1 MVALSPKFSFYA
13 TLRRREYVMQ
23 RLDGKIAIITGAT
36 SGMGRCTAER
46 FVEEGARIIVCGRR
60 AQLGRS
66 LENAFATDRC
76 HFIKAD
82 VTQEADVKGL
92 IDACVSRWGR
102 VDCLFN
108 NAGASIA
115 DNGIETIS
123 VADFDW
129 VINSVLRSAML
140 GMKHVAPIMMA
151 QKTGSI
157 INNGSIAGRQA
168 GYSSSLAYG
177 AAKAGVIHLTRCVA
191 MQLGEHNVRVN
202 SISPGAIPTGI
213 FAKAFGVEA
222 NKADAVAG
230 LVQAA
235 FAKAQPI
242 PRAGSADDI
251 AEAAVFLA
259 SDGSSFVN
267 GQDLV
272 VDGGLAG
279 GRLWAVQRQS
289 LQAMREALGNGKG

>member
-1 MVALSPKFSFYA
+1 
-13 TLRRREYVMQ
+13 MQ

-36 SGMGRCTAER
+36 SGMGRRTAER
-46 FVEEGARIIVCGRR
+46 FVAEGAKIVVCGRR
-60 AQLGRS
+60 AQLGQTLGDS
-66 LENAFATDRC
+66 IGTDRC

-82 VTQEADVKGL
+82 VTREVDVKGV
-92 IDACVSRWGR
+92 IDECVSKWGR

-115 DNGIETIS
+115 E
-123 VADFDW
+123 DFDW
-129 VINSVLRSAML
+129 VINSALRSAML

-151 QKTGSI
+151 QKSGSI

-213 FAKAFGVEA
+213 FGKAFGVEA
-222 NKADAVAG
+222 DKADAAAG
-230 LVQAA
+230 LVKAA
-235 FAKAQPI
+235 FSKAQPV
-242 PRAGSADDI
+242 PRAGSPDDI
-251 AEAAVFLA
+251 AEAALFLA
-259 SDGSSFVN
+259 SDGSSFIN

-272 VDGGLAG
+272 VDGGCSG

-289 LQAMREALGNGKG
+289 LQAMRDALGKSKA

>member
-1 MVALSPKFSFYA
+1 
-13 TLRRREYVMQ
+13 MQ
-23 RLDGKIAIITGAT
+23 RRNGKIAIITGTT
-36 SGMGRCTAER
+36 SGMGRRTAER
-46 FVEEGARIIVCGRR
+46 FIEEGARIAVCGRR
-60 AQLGRS
+60 AQLAQA
-66 LENAFATDRC
+66 LEDTFGTDRC
-76 HFIKAD
+76 QFIKAD
-82 VTQEADVKGL
+82 VTQEVDVKCL
-92 IDACVSRWGR
+92 IDACVARWGR

-115 DNGIETIS
+115 DDGIETIS
-123 VADFDW
+123 VEYFDW
-129 VINSVLRSAML
+129 VINSVLRSAMP

-151 QKTGSI
+151 QKSGSI

-213 FAKAFGVEA
+213 IAKAFGVEA
-222 NKADAVAG
+222 DKADAAAVV
-230 LVQAA
+230 VQAS
-235 FAKAQPI
+235 FSKAQPI

-259 SDGSSFVN
+259 SDGSAFVN
-267 GQDLV
+267 G
-272 VDGGLAG
+272 
-279 GRLWAVQRQS
+279 
-289 LQAMREALGNGKG
+289 

>member
-1 MVALSPKFSFYA
+1 
-13 TLRRREYVMQ
+13 MQ
-23 RLDGKIAIITGAT
+23 RLDRKVTIITGAT
-36 SGMGRCTAER
+36 SGMGRRTAER
-46 FVEEGARIIVCGRR
+46 FVEEGARIVVCGRR
-60 AQLGRS
+60 AELGKS
-66 LENAFATDRC
+66 LEDALGTDWC

-82 VTQEADVKGL
+82 VTRESDVKGV
-92 IDACVSRWGR
+92 IDACVSKWGR

-108 NAGASIA
+108 NAGAPIA

-123 VADFDW
+123 VEDFDW

-151 QKTGSI
+151 QKSGSI

-213 FAKAFGVEA
+213 FAKAFGVGA
-222 NKADAVAG
+222 DKADAAAG
-230 LVQAA
+230 AVVAA
-235 FAKAQPI
+235 FSKAQRV
-242 PRAGSADDI
+242 PRRISRRHCRSGR
-251 AEAAVFLA
+251 FP
-259 SDGSSFVN
+259 GFGSFVLQRAQCRTPLDSPASEPPRHARGFEDRRRVSV
-267 GQDLV
+267 GQLSFECHFAMTQCGAQV
-272 VDGGLAG
+272 
-279 GRLWAVQRQS
+279 S
-289 LQAMREALGNGKG
+289 LQKNR

>member
-1 MVALSPKFSFYA
+1 
-13 TLRRREYVMQ
+13 MQ
-23 RLDGKIAIITGAT
+23 HLGGKVAIITGAT
-36 SGMGRCTAER
+36 SGMGRRTAER
-46 FVEEGARIIVCGRR
+46 FVAEGAKIVVCGRR
-60 AQLGRS
+60 EQLGQALVDS
-66 LENAFATDRC
+66 LGTDRC
-76 HFIKAD
+76 QFIKSD
-82 VTQEADVKGL
+82 VTREVDVKAV
-92 IDACVSRWGR
+92 IDACVANWGR

-123 VADFDW
+123 VEDFDA

-140 GMKHVAPIMMA
+140 GMKHVARIMMA
-151 QKTGSI
+151 QRSGSI

-213 FAKAFGVEA
+213 FGKAFGVEA
-222 NKADAVAG
+222 NKADAAAG
-230 LVQAA
+230 VVEAA
-235 FAKAQPI
+235 FSKIQPV
-242 PRAGSADDI
+242 PRAGSPDDI

-259 SDGSSFVN
+259 SDGSSFIN

-272 VDGGLAG
+272 VDGGLSG

-289 LQAMREALGNGKG
+289 LHAMREALGTRTD

>member
-1 MVALSPKFSFYA
+1 
-13 TLRRREYVMQ
+13 MQ
-23 RLDGKIAIITGAT
+23 RLDKKVAIITGAT
-36 SGMGRCTAER
+36 SGMGRRTAER
-46 FVEEGARIIVCGRR
+46 FVEEGARIVVCGRR
-60 AQLGRS
+60 AQLGKS
-66 LENAFATDRC
+66 LEDALGTDWC

-82 VTQEADVKGL
+82 VTRESDVKGV
-92 IDACVSRWGR
+92 IDACVSKWGR

-108 NAGASIA
+108 NAGTSIA

-123 VADFDW
+123 VEDFDR

-140 GMKHVAPIMMA
+140 GMKHVAPIMTA
-151 QKTGSI
+151 QKSGSI

-222 NKADAVAG
+222 SKAEATVG
-230 LVQAA
+230 VVQAA
-235 FAKAQPI
+235 FSKVQPV
-242 PRAGSADDI
+242 PRAGSPDDI
-251 AEAAVFLA
+251 AEVAVFLA
-259 SDGSSFVN
+259 SDGSSFIN
-267 GQDLV
+267 GQDVV
-272 VDGGLAG
+272 VDGGLSG
-279 GRLWAVQRQS
+279 GRLWTVQRQG
-289 LQAMREALGNGKG
+289 LQAMRQGLAEGA

>member
-1 MVALSPKFSFYA
+1 
-13 TLRRREYVMQ
+13 MQ
-23 RLDGKIAIITGAT
+23 RLNGQIAIITGAT
-36 SGMGRCTAER
+36 SGMGRRTAER
-46 FVEEGARIIVCGRR
+46 FVAEGAKIVVCGRR
-60 AQLGRS
+60 AQLGQTLAGS
-66 LENAFATDRC
+66 FGTDRC

-82 VTQEADVKGL
+82 VTQEPDVKGV
-92 IDACVSRWGR
+92 IDACVSKWGR

-123 VADFDW
+123 VEDFDC

-151 QKTGSI
+151 QRSGSI

-213 FAKAFGVEA
+213 FAKAFGVGA
-222 NKADAVAG
+222 DKADAALGV
-230 LVQAA
+230 VEAA
-235 FAKAQPI
+235 FAKAQPV
-242 PRAGSADDI
+242 PRAGSLDDI

-259 SDGSSFVN
+259 SDGSSFIN
-267 GQDLV
+267 GQDLA
-272 VDGGLAG
+272 VDGGLGG
-279 GRLWAVQRQS
+279 GRLWTVQRQS
-289 LQAMREALGNGKG
+289 LHAMREALGTGTD

>member
-1 MVALSPKFSFYA
+1 
-13 TLRRREYVMQ
+13 MQ

-36 SGMGRCTAER
+36 SGMGRRTAER
-46 FVEEGARIIVCGRR
+46 FVAEGAKIVVCGRR
-60 AQLGRS
+60 AQLGQTLGDS
-66 LENAFATDRC
+66 IGTDRC

-82 VTQEADVKGL
+82 VTREVDVKGV
-92 IDACVSRWGR
+92 IDECVSKWGR

-115 DNGIETIS
+115 DNGIETIA
-123 VADFDW
+123 VEDFDW
-129 VINSVLRSAML
+129 VINSALRSAML

-151 QKTGSI
+151 QKSGSI

-213 FAKAFGVEA
+213 FGKAFGVEA
-222 NKADAVAG
+222 DKADAAAG
-230 LVQAA
+230 LVKAA
-235 FAKAQPI
+235 FSKAQPV
-242 PRAGSADDI
+242 PRAGSPDDI
-251 AEAAVFLA
+251 AEAALFLA
-259 SDGSSFVN
+259 SDGSSFIN

-272 VDGGLAG
+272 VDGGCSG

-289 LQAMREALGNGKG
+289 LQAMRDALGKSKA

>member
-1 MVALSPKFSFYA
+1 
-13 TLRRREYVMQ
+13 MQ
-23 RLDGKIAIITGAT
+23 CLDGKVAIITGAT
-36 SGMGRCTAER
+36 SGMGRRTAER
-46 FVEEGARIIVCGRR
+46 FMQEGATIVICGRR
-60 AQLGRS
+60 AELGQALAGS
-66 LENAFATDRC
+66 FGTDRC
-76 HFIKAD
+76 HFIRAD
-82 VTQEADVKGL
+82 VTREADVKGV
-92 IDACVSRWGR
+92 IDACVSKWGR

-123 VADFDW
+123 VEAFDG

-151 QKTGSI
+151 QKSGSI
-157 INNGSIAGRQA
+157 INNGSIAGHQA

-213 FAKAFGVEA
+213 FGKAFGVEA
-222 NKADAVAG
+222 DKADAGVG
-230 LVQAA
+230 VVEAA
-235 FAKAQPI
+235 FSRAQPI
-242 PRAGSADDI
+242 PRAGSANDI

-259 SDGSSFVN
+259 SDGSSFIN

-272 VDGGLAG
+272 VDGGLSG
-279 GRLWAVQRQS
+279 GRLWAAQRQS
-289 LQAMREALGNGKG
+289 LHAMREALGARGD

>member
-1 MVALSPKFSFYA
+1 MQEV
-13 TLRRREYVMQ
+13 REYVMN
-23 RLDGKIAIITGAT
+23 RLDGKTAIITGAT
-36 SGMGRCTAER
+36 SGMGRRTAER
-46 FVEEGARIIVCGRR
+46 FVEEGARIVVCGRR
-60 AQLGRS
+60 AELGRA
-66 LENAFATDRC
+66 LENSLGTDCC
-76 HFIKAD
+76 HFIEAD
-82 VTQEADVKGL
+82 VTREIDVKDV
-92 IDACVSRWGR
+92 IEACISRWGR

-123 VADFDW
+123 VEDFDC

-140 GMKHVAPIMMA
+140 GMKHVAPIMMT
-151 QKTGSI
+151 QRSGSI

-177 AAKAGVIHLTRCVA
+177 AAKAGVIHLTRCVS

-222 NKADAVAG
+222 DKADAAAG
-230 LVQAA
+230 AVQAV
-235 FAKAQPI
+235 FSTAQPI
-242 PRAGSADDI
+242 PRAGSPNDI

-259 SDGSSFVN
+259 SDGASFVN

-272 VDGGLAG
+272 VDGGLSG
-279 GRLWAVQRQS
+279 GRLWTVQRQS
-289 LQAMREALGNGKG
+289 LRAMREAFGRGEV

>member
-1 MVALSPKFSFYA
+1 
-13 TLRRREYVMQ
+13 MQ
-23 RLDGKIAIITGAT
+23 RLDGRIAIITGAT
-36 SGMGRCTAER
+36 SGMGRRTAEL
-46 FVEEGARIIVCGRR
+46 FVSEGAKIVVCGCR
-60 AQLGRS
+60 AQLGETLIS
-66 LENAFATDRC
+66 SFGTDRC

-82 VTQEADVKGL
+82 VTREADVKGV
-92 IDACVSRWGR
+92 IDACVSKWGR

-123 VADFDW
+123 VEDFDY

-140 GMKHVAPIMMA
+140 GMKHIAPIMIA
-151 QKTGSI
+151 QKSGSI

-213 FAKAFGVEA
+213 FGKAFGVEA
-222 NKADAVAG
+222 DKADTAAGAVA
-230 LVQAA
+230 AA
-235 FAKAQPI
+235 FSKAQPV
-242 PRAGSADDI
+242 PRAGSPDDI

-259 SDGSSFVN
+259 SDRSSFIN

-272 VDGGLAG
+272 VDGGLSA

-289 LQAMREALGNGKG
+289 LHAMREALGTGTE

>member
-1 MVALSPKFSFYA
+1 
-13 TLRRREYVMQ
+13 MQ
-23 RLDGKIAIITGAT
+23 CLDGKVAIITGAT
-36 SGMGRCTAER
+36 SGMGRRTAER
-46 FVEEGARIIVCGRR
+46 FMQEGATIVICGRR
-60 AQLGRS
+60 AELGQALAGS
-66 LENAFATDRC
+66 FGTDRC
-76 HFIKAD
+76 HFIRAD
-82 VTQEADVKGL
+82 VTREADVKGV
-92 IDACVSRWGR
+92 IDACVSKWGR

-123 VADFDW
+123 VEAFDG

-151 QKTGSI
+151 QKSGSI
-157 INNGSIAGRQA
+157 INNGSIAGHQA

-213 FAKAFGVEA
+213 FGKAFGVEA
-222 NKADAVAG
+222 DKADAGVG
-230 LVQAA
+230 VVEAA
-235 FAKAQPI
+235 FSRAQPI
-242 PRAGSADDI
+242 PRAGSANDI

-259 SDGSSFVN
+259 SDGSSFIN
-267 GQDLV
+267 GQDLI
-272 VDGGLAG
+272 VDGGLSG
-279 GRLWAVQRQS
+279 GRLWAAQRQS
-289 LQAMREALGNGKG
+289 LHAMREALGARGD